1 MKPSC
6 LCVDVP
12 ISHYLPS
19 LGTHDCEIFAN
30 LRLKLYWVTWR
41 QSPRPGQSETLPAN
55 QCFVSTTSSLATCAT
70 CYWQSK
76 NYTFRAAALR
86 YHFVKHYDS
95 RQHLIRSTGRK
106 HSLVYHAF
114 PVVAQ
119 FCLDVNIAFGRVLF
133 WACYSHSSAKQ
144 KLQYSNFRN
153 HPRGHHFLPTFH
165 SCRRSA
171 TDSMSLLFLGFI
183 DNKSP
188 SLAPSPL
195 LPRPEAGEDMLIFSD
210 ISFN

>member
-1 MKPSC
+1 MERQEFQHEALSP
-6 LCVDVP
+6 LVFCVIVP
-12 ISHYLPS
+12 ISLLSP
-19 LGTHDCEIFAN
+19 
-30 LRLKLYWVTWR
+30 TWCCCCSVFGAIR
-41 QSPRPGQSETLPAN
+41 ECYSGSNAATVPRRRM
-55 QCFVSTTSSLATCAT
+55 C
-70 CYWQSK
+70 
-76 NYTFRAAALR
+76 
-86 YHFVKHYDS
+86 
-95 RQHLIRSTGRK
+95 
-106 HSLVYHAF
+106 LVYHAF

-133 WACYSHSSAKQ
+133 RACYSHSSAKQ

>member
-1 MKPSC
+1 MATITP
-6 LCVDVP
+6 
-12 ISHYLPS
+12 
-19 LGTHDCEIFAN
+19 
-30 LRLKLYWVTWR
+30 
-41 QSPRPGQSETLPAN
+41 PRPEWDTSGKPMFCLNNFITCYLCYLLLTEQELHLQS
-55 QCFVSTTSSLATCAT
+55 SSSLSL
-70 CYWQSK
+70 WQ
-76 NYTFRAAALR
+76 TQ
-86 YHFVKHYDS
+86 

-106 HSLVYHAF
+106 HSLPVYHAF

-119 FCLDVNIAFGRVLF
+119 FCLDVNVAFSMILF
-133 WACYSHSSAKQ
+133 RACHSHSSAKQ